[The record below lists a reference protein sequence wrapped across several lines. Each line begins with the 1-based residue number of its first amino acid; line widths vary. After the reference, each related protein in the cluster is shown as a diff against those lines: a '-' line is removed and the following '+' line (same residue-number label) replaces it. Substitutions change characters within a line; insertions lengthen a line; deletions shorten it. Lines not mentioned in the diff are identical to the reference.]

1 MINIRTK
8 LVLAFV
14 ITVLICS
21 IATLA
26 VTFGGYNLVVAG
38 IAASADSNNAHVVA
52 VREIK
57 DQLDVR
63 QQLVSESV
71 VSLDTSVT
79 GEFDKSNEK
88 LIMTIESLAGQSES
102 NEKTVLDQLNEI
114 NGQYVDAYKGRITDS
129 IKMEDRTEY
138 VGFLNDYDKKYN
150 ALLLKEQELKKL
162 VQEQLDAAVQSIMS
176 DKVSLR
182 TLSEGQQNAF
192 SGLVPVIEMVM
203 EEYEAAAEANKNM
216 AEVQTGLQLKIDE
229 LYSEIDKL
237 KEELE
242 NLGAQSADAQ
252 SGSSQNISS
261 QSGTSQSGTSQ
272 SGTSQSSTGLPA
284 PTLKSYDKSLEVSVR
299 AYLES
304 AALAGADSQQIINGL
319 TTDTLQA
326 ALSKLTLI
334 ESALS
339 LTQEY
344 YNSTLVDLNS
354 DKENVT
360 DADGNKA
367 DFDQQILYV
376 QEALTQ
382 LGALLTVNNAPVAA
396 EAIEACN
403 AVTASYGLVI
413 SAQKA
418 LSDTGLTKGYYEAA
432 ELYAKQ
438 VEILATLESSYK
450 GYLADDVEKSRDLK
464 SKLLW
469 TLCGISFVSLLIGV
483 LLAFIVSRNILN
495 PIRGMTK
502 VLEKAGKGDLTDRV
516 RNRGRDEIGELGAR
530 VNDVLDGQT
539 KMIEHVQTTT
549 GDIKVLRKGLA
560 DLFVH
565 SRESS
570 EKVSASF
577 NNVLESLK
585 GRGKLPTGH
594 IEPLTADING
604 EGLEHSTDKAVE
616 DGMKAMEIAVIG
628 EKSVK
633 EAEIIIRNVTET
645 VRQIANS
652 INDLEDSSSKIGDI
666 TDTITGIASK
676 TNLLALNAAIEAARA
691 GQQGKGFT
699 VLAEEIRKLS
709 EGSNKAAHEIRKL
722 ISEIQGRIQYAVDRI
737 GDGVAGVDE
746 GAGKINDARSSILEI
761 TGAIDNIVE
770 TLKATANAVR
780 DRQENTAELV
790 GTINTLEQA
799 AIRTAASGES
809 FDADLEL
816 QKNSINEIEKMT
828 TKLDEVS
835 GALNSLLEQFRI

>member
-102 NEKTVLDQLNEI
+102 NEKTVLDQFNEI

-272 SGTSQSSTGLPA
+272 SSTGLPA

-319 TTDTLQA
+319 ATDTLQA

>member
-102 NEKTVLDQLNEI
+102 NEKTVLDQFNEI

-182 TLSEGQQNAF
+182 TLSEGQQTAF

-272 SGTSQSSTGLPA
+272 SSTGLPA

-319 TTDTLQA
+319 ATDTLQA

-418 LSDTGLTKGYYEAA
+418 LSDTGLTEGYYEAA
-432 ELYAKQ
+432 ELYTKQ

>member
-14 ITVLICS
+14 ITVLTCS

-38 IAASADSNNAHVVA
+38 IAASADSNNARVVA

-63 QQLVSESV
+63 QQLVSDSV
-71 VSLDTSVT
+71 VSLDASAID
-79 GEFDKSNEK
+79 EFDKTNEK
-88 LIMTIESLAGQSES
+88 LIMTIESLAGQSENS
-102 NEKTVLDQLNEI
+102 EKILLNQFSET
-114 NGQYVDAYKGRITDS
+114 NGQYVDIFNGRITDG
-129 IKMEDRTEY
+129 IKKADRTEY
-138 VGFLNDYDKKYN
+138 EGLLSDFDKKYN
-150 ALLLKEQELKKL
+150 TLLLKEQELKRL
-162 VQEQLDAAVQSIMS
+162 VQEQVDDIVRSMLS
-176 DKVSLR
+176 DKASLKA
-182 TLSEGQQNAF
+182 LSVDQQTAL
-192 SGLVPVIEMVM
+192 SGLVPAIEKVM
-203 EEYEAAAEANKNM
+203 EEYEAAAEANENM
-216 AEVQTGLQLKIDE
+216 AQVQTGLQLKISE
-229 LYSEIDKL
+229 LYAQIDKL
-237 KEELE
+237 KEEVE
-242 NLGAQSADAQ
+242 NLGAESFTV
-252 SGSSQNISS
+252 GSVNGQLREGSN
-261 QSGTSQSGTSQ
+261 
-272 SGTSQSSTGLPA
+272 QSSTVPPA
-284 PTLKSYDKSLEVSVR
+284 ATFKAYDKSIEASVR
-299 AYLES
+299 AYLE
-304 AALAGADSQQIINGL
+304 AAVQAGADSQQIINGL

-326 ALSKLTLI
+326 ALSKLALI
-334 ESALS
+334 DIALS

-344 YNSTLVDLNS
+344 YNRTLADLSS
-354 DKENVT
+354 DK
-360 DADGNKA
+360 GNGTA
-367 DFDQQILYV
+367 AGGNEAGFDQQILNA
-376 QEALTQ
+376 QEKLTQ
-382 LGALLTVNNAPVAA
+382 LGALLTIKNAPVAA
-396 EAIEACN
+396 EAVEACN
-403 AVTASYGLVI
+403 AFAASYATVI
-413 SAQKA
+413 SAQES
-418 LSDTGLTKGYYEAA
+418 LRDTGLTKGYYEAS
-432 ELYAKQ
+432 ELYTKQ
-438 VEILATLESSYK
+438 VESLTTLESAYK
-450 GYLADDVEKSRDLK
+450 SYLADDVEKSRDLK
-464 SKLLW
+464 NKLLW
-469 TLCGISFVSLLIGV
+469 TLCAISFVSLLIGI

-516 RNRGRDEIGELGAR
+516 RNKGRDEIGELGAR

-539 KMIEHVQTTT
+539 KMIEHVKTTT

-565 SRESS
+565 SRENS
-570 EKVSASF
+570 EKVSMSF
-577 NNVLESLK
+577 NNVLESLI
-585 GRGKLPTGH
+585 GRGKLPASH
-594 IEPLTADING
+594 IEPLTADINS

-628 EKSVK
+628 EKSVQ

-645 VRQIANS
+645 VRQIADS
-652 INDLEDSSSKIGDI
+652 INDLEDSSSKIGEI

-761 TGAIDNIVE
+761 TGAIDSIVE

-780 DRQENTAELV
+780 NRQDNTAELV

-816 QKNSINEIEKMT
+816 QKNTMKEIEEMT

>member
-88 LIMTIESLAGQSES
+88 LIMTIESLAGQSED
-102 NEKTVLDQLNEI
+102 NERTVLNQFNEI
-114 NGQYVDAYKGRITDS
+114 NGQYIDIYKGRITDS
-129 IKMEDRTEY
+129 IKKADRTDYEDL
-138 VGFLNDYDKKYN
+138 LNDYDNKYN

-162 VQEQLDAAVQSIMS
+162 VKEQLDATVGSIMS
-176 DKVSLR
+176 DKVSLK
-182 TLSEGQQNAF
+182 TLSEGQQAAF
-192 SGLVPVIEMVM
+192 SGLVPAIEDVLWQ
-203 EEYEAAAEANKNM
+203 YEAAVKVNENM
-216 AEVQTGLQLKIDE
+216 AEVQTGLLLEISE
-229 LYSEIDKL
+229 LQAQIDKL

-242 NLGAQSADAQ
+242 TIN
-252 SGSSQNISS
+252 
-261 QSGTSQSGTSQ
+261 TE
-272 SGTSQSSTGLPA
+272 SSTVESVNGLLLEGSNQSTTA
-284 PTLKSYDKSLEVSVR
+284 AATASTFKSYDKSLEASVR
-299 AYLES
+299 TYLET
-304 AALAGADSQQIINGL
+304 AVQAGANSQQIINGL
-319 TTDTLQA
+319 TTNTLQD

-334 ESALS
+334 DTVLS
-339 LTQEY
+339 LTQECY
-344 YNSTLVDLNS
+344 SSTLVDLNS
-354 DKENVT
+354 GNGNII
-360 DADGNKA
+360 DGGGNEA
-367 DFDQQILYV
+367 EFDQQILDV

-382 LGALLTVNNAPVAA
+382 LGALLTVKNAPVAT

-403 AVTASYGLVI
+403 VLAASYEPII
-413 SAQKA
+413 SAHES
-418 LSDTGLTKGYYEAA
+418 LRDTGLSEGYYEAS
-432 ELYAKQ
+432 ELYTKQ
-438 VEILATLESSYK
+438 VESLTTLESAYK
-450 GYLADDVEKSRDLK
+450 SYLADDVEKSRNLK
-464 SKLLW
+464 SKLMW
-469 TLCGISFVSLLIGV
+469 TLCGISFFSLLIGI

-516 RNRGRDEIGELGAR
+516 RSKGRDEIGELGAR

-539 KMIEHVQTTT
+539 KIIEHVKTTT
-549 GDIKVLRKGLA
+549 GDIKVLRKGIA
-560 DLFVH
+560 NLFIH
-565 SRESS
+565 SRENS
-570 EKVSASF
+570 EKVSMSF
-577 NNVLESLK
+577 NNILESLAGK
-585 GRGKLPTGH
+585 GKLPANNLK
-594 IEPLTADING
+594 PLPASINS
-604 EGLEHSTDKAVE
+604 EGLEQSTDKAVE

-628 EKSVK
+628 EKSVQ
-633 EAEIIIRNVTET
+633 EAEMIIRNVTET
-645 VRQIANS
+645 VRQIADS
-652 INDLEDSSSKIGDI
+652 INDLEDSSSKIGEI

-780 DRQENTAELV
+780 DRQDNTAELV

-809 FDADLEL
+809 FDADLE
-816 QKNSINEIEKMT
+816 QQRNTMNEIEEMT

-835 GALNSLLEQFRI
+835 EALNSLLEQFRI

>member
-252 SGSSQNISS
+252 SGSSQNIS
-261 QSGTSQSGTSQ
+261 SQSGTSQ